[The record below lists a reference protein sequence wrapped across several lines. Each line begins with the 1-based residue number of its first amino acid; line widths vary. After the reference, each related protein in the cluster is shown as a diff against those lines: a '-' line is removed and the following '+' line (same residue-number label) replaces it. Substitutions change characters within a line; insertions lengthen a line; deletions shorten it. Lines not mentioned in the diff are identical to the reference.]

1 MKKLILF
8 YLIAYSFSSYSNADV
23 SLISNKDVHTESTS
37 SKETRHKKLP
47 MKVIKPQIIKQLH
60 IDGYIDS
67 NYVRLIVDIVNGKK
81 LTGYLFEQT
90 DSKKYVYGEKI
101 NGVLHLYDPNGRHLT
116 VVLDR

>member
-47 MKVIKPQIIKQLH
+47 MKVTIKPQIINQLH

-67 NYVRLIVDIVNGKK
+67 KYVRLIVDIVNGKK
-81 LTGYLFEQT
+81 LTGYLFEHT
-90 DSKKYVYGEKI
+90 DSKK
-101 NGVLHLYDPNGRHLT
+101 
-116 VVLDR
+116 